1 MPAQEMQHIMDL
13 RKNIPSAD
21 SVYAIQ
27 RPSRDYGQVAF
38 AVSRSRVKVFAVTL
52 DANLSCAGE
61 TRNNKVNPEHASGSL
76 KLLLT
81 SHYHIITSELSKVP

>member
-1 MPAQEMQHIMDL
+1 MDF

-21 SVYAIQ
+21 SINAIQ
-27 RPSRDYGQVAF
+27 RPGRDYRQVAF
-38 AVSRSRVKVFAVTL
+38 SVSRGRVKVSAVAL
-52 DANLSCAGE
+52 DANPSRAGE

-81 SHYHIITSELSKVP
+81 SHGHIIAGELSKVP